1 NPHRPPRA
9 IPGGIVLQPGMTLED
24 IERQAILAALDEV
37 DGSRRHAARLLGI
50 AERTLYRKIRRYGL
64 E

>member
-1 NPHRPPRA
+1 PP
-9 IPGGIVLQPGMTLED
+9 PGGIVLQPGMTLED